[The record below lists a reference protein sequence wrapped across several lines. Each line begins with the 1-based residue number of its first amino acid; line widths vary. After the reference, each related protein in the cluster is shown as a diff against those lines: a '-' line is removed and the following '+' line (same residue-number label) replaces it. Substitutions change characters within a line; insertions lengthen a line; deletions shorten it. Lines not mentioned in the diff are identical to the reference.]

1 MKEARINE
9 SRLKIA
15 TDSSKES
22 VSKKDFPR
30 IFRRCSANQAMEDA
44 ANMPIPNMLFG
55 EFIFEEELTVLYT
68 KPNVGKSL
76 LAMHITEM
84 IATGTGLEGL
94 KNESEPQKVIYVD
107 LELSDQQRRIRYSEE
122 IINPKTGKREY
133 YNAYN
138 FHKNVI
144 IVDYNYE
151 EIPKRYDRLEVIF
164 KNIEAEFEETGAK
177 VMVIDNISW
186 LTMKGLERSDHA
198 KELMSKL
205 ANLVKNKKYGMLV
218 VAHTPK
224 ISENTPIELGHLSG
238 SGTIGNAVDAA
249 FIIND
254 SYVQGHPYKYLKMTK
269 ARSCP
274 KVYNSRN
281 VLNITLDYI
290 RPNFIGASIVE
301 VDDDLKFEINHLN
314 ADVPMGTVVYDEQ
327 QKREAQLKIK
337 RVLDE
342 DPDISSRQLAKIIG
356 VSHTTTIK
364 YKKQVL
370 DNPQLFDGYMN
381 PKAEEDGDS

>member
-30 IFRRCSANQAMEDA
+30 IFRRRSANQAMEDA

-224 ISENTPIELGHLSG
+224 ISENTPIELGDLSEE
-238 SGTIGNAVDAA
+238 SKRAERENLEEEELTVFDMLLKDKKISDKEKAQVKEAAKELLKRLKKKEFKVQHWTEKIQTASAVKKEIED
-249 FIIND
+249 
-254 SYVQGHPYKYLKMTK
+254 YL
-269 ARSCP
+269 
-274 KVYNSRN
+274 
-281 VLNITLDYI
+281 
-290 RPNFIGASIVE
+290 
-301 VDDDLKFEINHLN
+301 FEKL
-314 ADVPMGTVVYDEQ
+314 PSPSYDEDIQ
-327 QKREAQLKIK
+327 IK
-337 RVLDE
+337 SEILFNDFKERYADF
-342 DPDISSRQLAKIIG
+342 G
-356 VSHTTTIK
+356 IK
-364 YKKQVL
+364 
-370 DNPQLFDGYMN
+370 
-381 PKAEEDGDS
+381 AA